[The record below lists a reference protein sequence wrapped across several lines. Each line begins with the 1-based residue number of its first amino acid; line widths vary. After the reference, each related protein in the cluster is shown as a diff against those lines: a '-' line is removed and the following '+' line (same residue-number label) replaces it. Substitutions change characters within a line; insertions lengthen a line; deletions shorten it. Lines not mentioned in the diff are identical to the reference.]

1 MAFPA
6 RAAPLA
12 FTAIALLASGIARAA
27 DPVAQHLLW
36 RMSASLRSVDYEGS
50 FIYQQDGRTDA
61 LRIFHLGGDRERE
74 RLVSLTG
81 ARNEIVRDDRT
92 ITCIQTGLAPTQF
105 SLRNGTGLLPL
116 TPNVRELGAEYAVA
130 LAGADRV
137 AGYDASIVDIVPR
150 DPYRYGYRL
159 WLSRDNQL
167 LLRSAIVD
175 AKRQPL
181 AQFMF
186 VALDVGTKPSE
197 ADLAPAETLAN
208 AVTAD
213 ANNAA
218 GVRPGWRVEAPAGF
232 RLVRTERVAGNASQ
246 SEQLVYTDGVASVS
260 IYVEPHADAKQSEG
274 ATASAESTIVRGALS
289 IHSQDAGGLRVTALG
304 DVPPATVQAMAKSV
318 RAIASA
324 D

>member
-6 RAAPLA
+6 RAAPIA
-12 FTAIALLASGIARAA
+12 FAAIALLASGIARAA
-27 DPVAQHLLW
+27 DPAAEELLR
-36 RMSASLRSVDYEGS
+36 RMSESLRRVDYEGS

-61 LRIFHLGGDRERE
+61 LRIFHLGGERERE

-92 ITCIQTGLAPTQF
+92 ITCIQTGLAPTRF
-105 SLRNGTGLLPL
+105 ALRNESGLLPL
-116 TPNVRELGAEYAVA
+116 TPNVRALGAEYAVSV
-130 LAGADRV
+130 AGADRV

-167 LLRSAIVD
+167 PLRSAIVD

-186 VALDVGTKPSE
+186 VALDVGAKPSE
-197 ADLAPAETLAN
+197 ADLAPVETVAG
-208 AVTAD
+208 AVNAD
-213 ANNAA
+213 ADNGINR
-218 GVRPGWRVEAPAGF
+218 RPAWRVDAPAGF
-232 RLVRTERVAGNASQ
+232 RLVRTELAAGTAEL
-246 SEQLVYTDGVASVS
+246 SEQLVYSDGIASVS
-260 IYVEPHADAKQSEG
+260 IYVEPHADATKTEG
-274 ATASAESTIVRGALS
+274 ATAFAESTIVRGVLS
-289 IHSQDAGGLRVTALG
+289 IHSRDAAGLKVTALG
-304 DVPPATVQAMAKSV
+304 NVPPATVQAMARSV
-318 RAIASA
+318 RPLASR